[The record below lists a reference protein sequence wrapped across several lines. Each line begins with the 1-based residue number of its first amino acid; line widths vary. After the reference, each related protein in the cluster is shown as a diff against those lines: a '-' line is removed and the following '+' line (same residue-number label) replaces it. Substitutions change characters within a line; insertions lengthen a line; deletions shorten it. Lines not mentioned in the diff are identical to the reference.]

1 MEQTPTRQR
10 GAPNHETLSPDAP
23 GLVWL
28 GHDELPPDDG
38 RWLYVTD
45 LRSPEPDT
53 PGAWVCADL
62 DPHQA
67 VLLLGSLFGRL
78 VSRYELAVTDQLGI
92 EDMVDEDHFA
102 PEAHR

>member
-1 MEQTPTRQR
+1 MEQTPTQQR
-10 GAPNHETLSPDAP
+10 GARTHETPTAEAR
-23 GLVWL
+23 GLVWQ
-28 GHDELPPDDG
+28 GHDELPPDHG

-45 LRSPEPDT
+45 LRSPESEAR
-53 PGAWVCADL
+53 GAWVCADL

-67 VLLLGSLFGRL
+67 VLLLGPLFGRL

-92 EDMVDEDHFA
+92 EDMVDEGHFA